1 MKLCFS
7 LNHDTLL
14 TIKKSRESSVATFEI
29 FVSSLS
35 SHSYPLLKSSSSS
48 SLVGLASLTSVFLSP
63 LFSSIKSSLFFQ
75 YFYSTVHWTLNEI
88 VGLGVLFF
96 LKENNVLRVAFTCIK
111 VFFMDSVSNAIFLCD
126 SQLNHHSINRR
137 SDINFIISS
146 DLIW

>member
-29 FVSSLS
+29 FVSNLS

-48 SLVGLASLTSVFLSP
+48 SLVGLASLTFVFLSP
-63 LFSSIKSSLFFQ
+63 LFSSIKSSLSFQ

-96 LKENNVLRVAFTCIK
+96 LKENNVLRVPFTCIK
-111 VFFMDSVSNAIFLCD
+111 VFFYRFCIKCNIPVPFPS
-126 SQLNHHSINRR
+126 NHHSINRR